1 MEKENFA
8 ERLERCLE
16 GKAQWSDSLVKI
28 YEAYLEVTKEI
39 RLIEAKIQFEGGNH
53 EEELREA
60 IEWKQRIEDYEFD
73 HTLERRQGEIV
84 SLAWNDHQT
93 VVYNSIEVD
102 GDQEVLAYRM
112 ADDESGNWDV
122 EPVFLKKAR
131 ESWAAIQAMV

>member
-16 GKAQWSDSLVKI
+16 GKAQWNDSLVKI

-60 IEWKQRIEDYEFD
+60 IEWKEQIEDYEFD
-73 HTLERRQGEIV
+73 YELHNQEGEIV
-84 SLAWNDHQT
+84 SSAWNDCSLF
-93 VVYNSIEVD
+93 YNWIEVD
-102 GDQEVLAYRM
+102 GQEELAAYRM
-112 ADDESGNWDV
+112 AADGSGNWEMV
-122 EPVFLKKAR
+122 PGFLAKTR
-131 ESWAAIQAMV
+131 RTWDAIQAMV